1 MISLIK
7 HLHCVSK
14 ENPCVVSMGTF
25 GPMSH
30 GVCVCIHIRQ
40 NNGLSKKVLVDYFT
54 LAAGAIKMR
63 GLGSLTVN
71 LSNDN

>member
-1 MISLIK
+1 
-7 HLHCVSK
+7 
-14 ENPCVVSMGTF
+14 MGIF
-25 GPMSH
+25 DPMSR

-40 NNGLSKKVLVDYFT
+40 NNGLSEKILVDYFT